1 MLCYNHYK
9 YEISSKEVQYMRGF
23 IGTSQSDNISEA
35 VEQATKGL
43 KKADLLIL
51 IAPFIKAEKS
61 AEYLAEKYPGTP
73 MIGTTSASYT
83 TKGIDDSSIMVIAFA
98 GVTVATGVIT
108 NTRKTPVTSILEF
121 EETLNSIEP
130 ESENTIC
137 LEFNTGNEEKLLA
150 TINSVLKRYD
160 ISLAGSSAYGTP
172 LGDKNQIIYNGKL
185 MADTAVYA
193 FVKNNAGRI
202 IVGKENIYK
211 RLSEKPH
218 FATLVDRNTKTLFQL
233 DDTPAHEIYTAE
245 TGVEKEGIV
254 ENMLVNPLGRAAG
267 DDTFITATASLDM
280 NGVMFNGK
288 AVFENETIY
297 IMEPDDIGEI
307 SMSTIE
313 GIMDNLNSTSFTLC
327 FDSVNRFRYIAGIG
341 FLDQYLTN
349 LSQLGTYAGIM
360 GVGQQINNQ
369 HVNQTLVYVTFE

>member
-1 MLCYNHYK
+1 
-9 YEISSKEVQYMRGF
+9 MRGF
-23 IGTSQSDNISEA
+23 IGKSQSDNISEA
-35 VEQATKGL
+35 IAQATKGL

-51 IAPFIKAEKS
+51 IAPFIKAEKA

-83 TKGIDDSSIMVIAFA
+83 ANSTDDTSIMVIALA
-98 GVTVATGVIT
+98 GVTVATGIIS
-108 NTRKTPVTSILEF
+108 NIRKTPVASILEF
-121 EETLNSIEP
+121 ERTLCSIEP
-130 ESENTIC
+130 DSSNTVC
-137 LEFNTGNEEKLLA
+137 LEFTTGSEEKVLS
-150 TINSVLKRYD
+150 TINSVLRRYD
-160 ISLAGSSAYGTP
+160 INLAGSSSYGTP

-202 IVGKENIYK
+202 LVGKENIYK

-254 ENMLVNPLGRAAG
+254 ANMLVNPLGRAAG
-267 DDTFITATASLDM
+267 EDVFITATNSLDM

-288 AVFENETIY
+288 AIFENESIF
-297 IMEPDDIGEI
+297 IMEPDDIAQVNQNTLDYINE
-307 SMSTIE
+307 
-313 GIMDNLNSTSFTLC
+313 NLNSTSFTLC
-327 FDSVNRFRYIAGIG
+327 FDSVNRLRYITGTGYLEEYLSNLSGLGTFAGI
-341 FLDQYLTN
+341 
-349 LSQLGTYAGIM
+349 LGLGE
-360 GVGQQINNQ
+360 QINNQ
-369 HVNQTLVYVTFE
+369 HVNQTLVYVVFE

>member
-1 MLCYNHYK
+1 
-9 YEISSKEVQYMRGF
+9 MRGF
-23 IGTSQSDNISEA
+23 VGTSQSDNISEA
-35 VEQATKGL
+35 IDQATKGL

-51 IAPFIKAEKS
+51 IAPFKKAEKA
-61 AEYLAEKYPGTP
+61 AEYLSEKYPGTP

-83 TKGIDDSSIMVIAFA
+83 AKSTDDSSIMVVALA

-121 EETLNSIEP
+121 EEILNSIEP
-130 ESENTIC
+130 EPDNTVC

-150 TINSVLKRYD
+150 TINSVLRRYD

-172 LGDKNQIIYNGKL
+172 LGDKNQIIFNGKL

-193 FVKNNAGRI
+193 FVKNNGGRL

-211 RLSEKPH
+211 RLSPKPH

-267 DDTFITATASLDM
+267 EDTFITATGSLDM

-288 AVFENETIY
+288 AIFENESIF
-297 IMEPDDIGEI
+297 IMEPDDINDVSQGTVDYI
-307 SMSTIE
+307 N
-313 GIMDNLNSTSFTLC
+313 DNLNNTSFTLC

-341 FLDQYLTN
+341 ELDSYLAN
-349 LSQLGTYAGIM
+349 LSTLGTLAGIL
-360 GVGQQINNQ
+360 GIGQQINNQ
-369 HVNQTLVYVTFE
+369 HVNQTMVYVTFE

>member
-1 MLCYNHYK
+1 
-9 YEISSKEVQYMRGF
+9 MRGF
-23 IGTSQSDNISEA
+23 VGTSQSDNISDAIAE
-35 VEQATKGL
+35 ATKGL

-51 IAPFIKAEKS
+51 ISPFIKAQKA
-61 AEYLAEKYPGTP
+61 AEYLGEKYPGTP
-73 MIGTTSASYT
+73 MIGTTSAYYT
-83 TKGIDDSSIMVIAFA
+83 DGNTDDSSIMVIALA

-108 NTRKTPVTSILEF
+108 NIRKTPVNSILEF
-121 EETLNSIEP
+121 EDTLCSIEP
-130 ESENTIC
+130 EASNTVC

-150 TINSVLKRYD
+150 TINSVLRRYD
-160 ISLAGSSAYGTP
+160 ISLAGSSSYGTP

-185 MADTAVYA
+185 MADTACYA
-193 FVKNNAGRI
+193 FIKNNAGNI

-211 RLSEKPH
+211 RLSPKPH

-267 DDTFITATASLDM
+267 QDTFITTTNSLDM

-288 AVFENETIY
+288 AIFENETIY
-297 IMEPDDIGEI
+297 IMEPDNITNVSQETLEYIND
-307 SMSTIE
+307 S
-313 GIMDNLNSTSFTLC
+313 LNNTSFTLC

-341 FLDQYLTN
+341 YLDEYLAN
-349 LSQLGTYAGIM
+349 LSKLGKYAGVLGI
-360 GVGQQINNQ
+360 GQQINNQ
-369 HVNQTLVYVTFE
+369 HINQTLVYVVFE

>member
-1 MLCYNHYK
+1 
-9 YEISSKEVQYMRGF
+9 MRGF
-23 IGTSQSDNISEA
+23 VGTSQSDNISEA

-51 IAPFIKAEKS
+51 IAPFIKAQK
-61 AEYLAEKYPGTP
+61 AADYLAEKYPGTP
-73 MIGTTSASYT
+73 IIGTTSASYT
-83 TKGIDDSSIMVIAFA
+83 SKSTDDSSILVIALA

-108 NTRKTPVTSILEF
+108 NIRKTPVTSILEF
-121 EETLNSIEP
+121 EDTLNSMEP
-130 ESENTIC
+130 DADNTVCI
-137 LEFNTGNEEKLLA
+137 EFNTGNEEKLLA
-150 TINSVLKRYD
+150 TINSVLRRYD
-160 ISLAGSSAYGTP
+160 ISLAGSSSYGTP
-172 LGDKNQIIYNGKL
+172 LGDKNQIIYNGQL

-193 FVKNNAGRI
+193 FIKNNAGRI
-202 IVGKENIYK
+202 LVGKENIYK
-211 RLSEKPH
+211 RLSPKPH

-233 DDTPAHEIYTAE
+233 DDTPAHEIYTSE

-267 DDTFITATASLDM
+267 EDTFITTTNSLDM

-297 IMEPDDIGEI
+297 IMEPDDIDQVSQNTTEYI
-307 SMSTIE
+307 KN
-313 GIMDNLNSTSFTLC
+313 NLNSTAFTLC

-341 FLDQYLTN
+341 YLEEYLNN
-349 LSQLGTYAGIM
+349 LSILGNYAGIL

-369 HVNQTLVYVTFE
+369 HVNQTLVYVVFE

>member
-1 MLCYNHYK
+1 
-9 YEISSKEVQYMRGF
+9 MRGF

-35 VEQATKGL
+35 IAEATKGL

-51 IAPFIKAEKS
+51 ISPFIKAEKA
-61 AEYLAEKYPGTP
+61 AEYLADKYPGTP
-73 MIGTTSASYT
+73 MIGTTSAFYT
-83 TKGIDDSSIMVIAFA
+83 AKCTDDKSIMVVALA
-98 GVTVATGVIT
+98 GVTVATGIIT

-121 EETLNSIEP
+121 EDTLMSIEP
-130 ESENTIC
+130 EANNTVC
-137 LEFNTGNEEKLLA
+137 LEFNTGNEEKVIA

-160 ISLAGSSAYGTP
+160 ISLAGSSSYGTP

-193 FVKNNAGRI
+193 FVKNNAGSI
-202 IVGKENIYK
+202 LVGKENIYK
-211 RLSEKPH
+211 RLSPKPH

-267 DDTFITATASLDM
+267 EDTFITATNSLDM

-297 IMEPDDIGEI
+297 IMEPDDIEQV
-307 SMSTIE
+307 SQDTIE
-313 GIMDNLNSTSFTLC
+313 TINNTLSNTSFTLC
-327 FDSVNRFRYIAGIG
+327 FDSVNRFRYIAGLG
-341 FLDQYLTN
+341 YLEQYLEN
-349 LSQLGTYAGIM
+349 LGSLGNYAGIL
-360 GVGQQINNQ
+360 GIGEQINNQ
-369 HVNQTLVYVTFE
+369 HVNQTLVYVVFE

>member
-1 MLCYNHYK
+1 
-9 YEISSKEVQYMRGF
+9 MRGF
-23 IGTSQSDNISEA
+23 VGISQSDNISEA

-51 IAPFIKAEKS
+51 IAPFIKAEK
-61 AEYLAEKYPGTP
+61 AADYLSEKYPGTP

-83 TKGIDDSSIMVIAFA
+83 SKSTDDSSILVIALA

-108 NTRKTPVTSILEF
+108 NTRKTPVTSILSF
-121 EETLNSIEP
+121 EETLNSLEP
-130 ESENTIC
+130 DADNTVCI
-137 LEFNTGNEEKLLA
+137 EFNTGNEEKLLA
-150 TINSVLKRYD
+150 TINSVLRRYD
-160 ISLAGSSAYGTP
+160 INLAGSSSYGTP
-172 LGDKNQIIYNGKL
+172 LGDKNQVIYNGKL

-193 FVKNNAGRI
+193 FIKNNAGRI
-202 IVGKENIYK
+202 LVGKENIYK
-211 RLSEKPH
+211 RLSTKPH

-233 DDTPAHEIYTAE
+233 DDTPAHEVYTAE

-267 DDTFITATASLDM
+267 DETFITTTNSLDM

-297 IMEPDDIGEI
+297 IMEPDDVEQV
-307 SMSTIE
+307 SQSTIE
-313 GIMDNLNSTSFTLC
+313 YVNDNLNNTSFTLC

-341 FLDQYLTN
+341 QLDNYLDS
-349 LSQLGTYAGIM
+349 LSSLGNYAGIL
-360 GVGQQINNQ
+360 GIGQQINNQ
-369 HVNQTLVYVTFE
+369 HVNQTLVYVVFE

>member
-1 MLCYNHYK
+1 
-9 YEISSKEVQYMRGF
+9 MRGF
-23 IGTSQSDNISEA
+23 VGTSQSDNISEA
-35 VEQATKGL
+35 IAQATKGL

-51 IAPFIKAEKS
+51 IAPFIKAEKA

-83 TKGIDDSSIMVIAFA
+83 ANSTDDKAIMVVALA
-98 GVTVATGVIT
+98 GVTVSTGVIT
-108 NTRKTPVTSILEF
+108 NIRKTPVTSILEF
-121 EETLNSIEP
+121 EDTLNSIEP
-130 ESENTIC
+130 ESNNTVC
-137 LEFNTGNEEKLLA
+137 LEFNTGSEEKLLA

-160 ISLAGSSAYGTP
+160 ISLAGSSSYGTP

-193 FVKNNAGRI
+193 FIKNNAGSI

-211 RLSEKPH
+211 RLSQKPH

-233 DDTPAHEIYTAE
+233 DDTPAHEIYTEE

-267 DDTFITATASLDM
+267 EDTFITATNSLDM

-297 IMEPDDIGEI
+297 IMEPDDIEEV
-307 SMSTIE
+307 SQSTIDY
-313 GIMDNLNSTSFTLC
+313 INDNLGGTSFTLC

-341 FLDQYLTN
+341 YLDQYLAN
-349 LSQLGTYAGIM
+349 LSTLGNYAGIL
-360 GVGQQINNQ
+360 GIGEQINNQ
-369 HVNQTLVYVTFE
+369 HVNQTLVYVAFE

>member
-1 MLCYNHYK
+1 
-9 YEISSKEVQYMRGF
+9 MRGF
-23 IGTSQSDNISEA
+23 VGTSQSDNISEA
-35 VEQATKGL
+35 ITQATKGL

-51 IAPFIKAEKS
+51 IAPFIKAEKA

-83 TKGIDDSSIMVIAFA
+83 AKCTDDKTIMVVALA

-130 ESENTIC
+130 EANNTVC
-137 LEFNTGNEEKLLA
+137 LEFNTGNEEKVLA
-150 TINSVLKRYD
+150 TINSVLRRYD
-160 ISLAGSSAYGTP
+160 ISLAGSSSYGTP

-193 FVKNNAGRI
+193 FVKNNGGSI
-202 IVGKENIYK
+202 FVGKENIYK
-211 RLSEKPH
+211 RLSSKPH

-267 DDTFITATASLDM
+267 DDTFITTTISLDM

-288 AVFENETIY
+288 AVFENETIF
-297 IMEPDDIGEI
+297 IMEPDDISEVSQGTVELI
-307 SMSTIE
+307 N
-313 GIMDNLNSTSFTLC
+313 DNLSNTSFTLC
-327 FDSVNRFRYIAGIG
+327 FDSVNRFRYISGIG
-341 FLDQYLTN
+341 YLDEYLAN
-349 LSQLGTYAGIM
+349 LENLGTYAGIL
-360 GVGQQINNQ
+360 GVGEQINNQ
-369 HVNQTLVYVTFE
+369 HVNQTLVYVVFE